1 MLKLESLGTKGVKMI
16 IKDLATMEKIVA
28 KNSNLRWV
36 GWDVLELKKSNL
48 GRTDAN
54 GIRIKDQWYIKKTFS
69 PSRSGW
75 EIPGQYKE

>member
-16 IKDLATMEKIVA
+16 IKNLAAMEKIVA
-28 KNSNLRWV
+28 KNSNLKWV

-54 GIRIKDQWYIKKTFS
+54 GIRINDQWYIKKTFS

-75 EIPGQYKE
+75 EIPGKYKE